1 MSTDASA
8 LPRPREF
15 DNPWRRLPWTL
26 PLSLLIWTA
35 VLWAFALFTEGPRQR
50 LPEPPPIEAQL
61 IELPPEPASPSPP
74 TPKAPPRPALEPTR
88 TPPQRTPPPKAAP
101 LSAHA
106 PSLPAAAP
114 TPSAP
119 PAPAAAQEAPAR
131 PPPPPSAAAPST
143 GGKLSASGGAQAIV
157 KPMPRIP
164 DELREEALH
173 VVVTARFHV
182 AADGSA
188 TVELVKPTPNLR
200 LNRLLLDTLRQWKF
214 FPALRDGQPTAST
227 EEIAIHIDVK

>member
-1 MSTDASA
+1 MPDQPYS
-8 LPRPREF
+8 
-15 DNPWRRLPWTL
+15 
-26 PLSLLIWTA
+26 
-35 VLWAFALFTEGPRQR
+35 G
-50 LPEPPPIEAQL
+50 
-61 IELPPEPASPSPP
+61 ELPPPLPGQAGPFQG
-74 TPKAPPRPALEPTR
+74 
-88 TPPQRTPPPKAAP
+88 QRQADWN
-101 LSAHA
+101 
-106 PSLPAAAP
+106 
-114 TPSAP
+114 
-119 PAPAAAQEAPAR
+119 QQNR
-131 PPPPPSAAAPST
+131 QYQPPPPPSAAAPST